1 MQKDAIHSDSEAE
14 PHPVNTGKRPLRS
27 RKTLFMTQTPD
38 DRTLKSST
46 TNEDNSQ
53 IDPNILKQQFHRDE
67 IQAQEIFLRP
77 RLPGQTTDE
86 KILPTRYHFEYI
98 YTNIHDPE
106 LYDYVENLEKWVK
119 FNIKHQLYPDRSKP
133 ILDLQGAES
142 TETEFSLTTLLVLN
156 KDLINKKLKEIK
168 KLHKQQSDSLKP
180 GYAKKKAL
188 STYSDSQQPQT
199 STQADDRTNIQS
211 SGSSSDSF
219 VVIDS
224 ITKPTETLIS
234 SSLDKETGTR
244 IATGDNSKSTCNPE
258 SQHNPSRTSSLLHS
272 LFDSDSDSDFDP
284 TATMVDR
291 KIPAF
296 FPPDKF
302 DGQNKTLT
310 KQHWQIFK
318 DFCDQQK
325 LNFEDIPAT
334 PDADAIPA
342 QTERILGY
350 FKITLLGI
358 ARDWFDRN
366 EFASAKA
373 LQDKFLNDF
382 SPYGK
387 TSHQWLQQWNT
398 LSFNPDTDNLDEFL
412 VKFNDLALLVGA
424 PPDFKLMA
432 FRVLM
437 PRDIVIA
444 TRNLTTYEECARTAR
459 DLMTILQNPL
469 TNKMSALSLMQSRS
483 PSPIPRPRTPS
494 PGPTSRNSADNR
506 QPRSRSRDRGNGRA
520 IFTNS
525 NPRPILKKTL
535 NSRPPRNG
543 SIGRSYF
550 RPQSRPRRSFP
561 RCYNCGIL
569 GHVERNCFTRTR
581 FPRNQNTY
589 PRQFTPNMPPK
600 RNRNQSRPRPTV
612 HFSDQNFP
620 PRGRGYRGRGSNYR
634 QPQRIYNPQERS
646 SQRDFQTNDSDYSQ
660 NYNYTDDYYQP
671 QYQLT
676 QQSNTDSIH
685 LTDTF
690 HDTLN
695 Q

>member
-1 MQKDAIHSDSEAE
+1 MQVTHDTPPKSVNTSTDDVQLLTPFLHKGTTSSSFDKSPSEPSQSPRCPLDDFLDISQKDAVHSDSEAE

-27 RKTLFMTQTPD
+27 RKTLFMSQPPD
-38 DRTLKSST
+38 DRKLKSYPT
-46 TNEDNSQ
+46 PKENSQ
-53 IDPNILKQQFHRDE
+53 IDINVLQQQFHRDE
-67 IQAQEIFLRP
+67 IQAQEILLRP

-86 KILPTRYHFEYI
+86 KIAPTRYHFEYI

-119 FNIKHQLYPDRSKP
+119 FNLKHKLYPDQSKP
-133 ILDLQGAES
+133 ILDLQGEES

-168 KLHKQQSDSLKP
+168 KLRKQQSDSLKP
-180 GYAKKKAL
+180 GYAKK
-188 STYSDSQQPQT
+188 SESQT
-199 STQADDRTNIQS
+199 DDRTNFQS

-224 ITKPTETLIS
+224 ITKPTETSIP
-234 SSLDKETGTR
+234 SSLDKETGTQ
-244 IATGDNSKSTCNPE
+244 IATGDNSKSTSNPE
-258 SQHNPSRTSSLLHS
+258 SQYNPSRTSSLLHS
-272 LFDSDSDSDFDP
+272 FFDSDSDSDFDP

-291 KIPAF
+291 KIPAC

-325 LNFEDIPAT
+325 LNFEDIPAI
-334 PDADAIPA
+334 PDAEAIPA
-342 QTERILGY
+342 QTEKFLGY

-382 SPYGK
+382 SPYGQ

-412 VKFNDLALLVGA
+412 VKFNDLATLVGA

-437 PRDIVIA
+437 PGDIVIA
-444 TRNLTTYEECARTAR
+444 TQNLTTYEECACTAH

-483 PSPIPRPRTPS
+483 PSPILRPRTPS

-506 QPRSRSRDRGNGRA
+506 QP
-520 IFTNS
+520 
-525 NPRPILKKTL
+525 
-535 NSRPPRNG
+535 
-543 SIGRSYF
+543 
-550 RPQSRPRRSFP
+550 
-561 RCYNCGIL
+561 
-569 GHVERNCFTRTR
+569 
-581 FPRNQNTY
+581 
-589 PRQFTPNMPPK
+589 
-600 RNRNQSRPRPTV
+600 
-612 HFSDQNFP
+612 
-620 PRGRGYRGRGSNYR
+620 
-634 QPQRIYNPQERS
+634 
-646 SQRDFQTNDSDYSQ
+646 
-660 NYNYTDDYYQP
+660 
-671 QYQLT
+671 
-676 QQSNTDSIH
+676 
-685 LTDTF
+685 
-690 HDTLN
+690 
-695 Q
+695 

>member
-1 MQKDAIHSDSEAE
+1 M
-14 PHPVNTGKRPLRS
+14 
-27 RKTLFMTQTPD
+27 
-38 DRTLKSST
+38 
-46 TNEDNSQ
+46 
-53 IDPNILKQQFHRDE
+53 
-67 IQAQEIFLRP
+67 
-77 RLPGQTTDE
+77 
-86 KILPTRYHFEYI
+86 
-98 YTNIHDPE
+98 
-106 LYDYVENLEKWVK
+106 
-119 FNIKHQLYPDRSKP
+119 
-133 ILDLQGAES
+133 
-142 TETEFSLTTLLVLN
+142 LN

-168 KLHKQQSDSLKP
+168 KLQKQQSDSLKP

-188 STYSDSQQPQT
+188 STHSDLQQPQT
-199 STQADDRTNIQS
+199 SSQTDDGTNFQS

-224 ITKPTETLIS
+224 ITKPTEPLIP
-234 SSLDKETGTR
+234 SSLDKETGTP
-244 IATGDNSKSTCNPE
+244 IATGDNSKSISVPV
-258 SQHNPSRTSSLLHS
+258 SQHPSRTSSLIDS
-272 LFDSDSDSDFDP
+272 IFDSDSDSDLDP

-296 FPPDKF
+296 FPPDRF

-342 QTERILGY
+342 QREKILGY

-366 EFASAKA
+366 EFASTKA

-412 VKFNDLALLVGA
+412 VKFNDLATLVGA

-444 TRNLTTYEECARTAR
+444 TQDLTTYDDCACTAR
-459 DLMTILQNPL
+459 NLMTILQNPL

-483 PSPIPRPRTPS
+483 PSPILRPWTPS
-494 PGPTSRNSADNR
+494 PGPTSRNHADNR
-506 QPRSRSRDRGNGRA
+506 QPRSCSRDRGNGRA
-520 IFTNS
+520 IFNNS

-535 NSRPPRNG
+535 NSCPPRNG
-543 SIGRSYF
+543 SVGRSYF
-550 RPQSRPRRSFP
+550 RPQS
-561 RCYNCGIL
+561 
-569 GHVERNCFTRTR
+569 
-581 FPRNQNTY
+581 
-589 PRQFTPNMPPK
+589 
-600 RNRNQSRPRPTV
+600 
-612 HFSDQNFP
+612 
-620 PRGRGYRGRGSNYR
+620 
-634 QPQRIYNPQERS
+634 
-646 SQRDFQTNDSDYSQ
+646 
-660 NYNYTDDYYQP
+660 
-671 QYQLT
+671 
-676 QQSNTDSIH
+676 
-685 LTDTF
+685 
-690 HDTLN
+690 
-695 Q
+695 